1 MDIVFDLLVA
11 QLFPEDPHTT
21 GNAAPNCLLPSCT
34 QELWCLPSETQLYLI
49 PLNLDV
55 SDHVPLLVVAS
66 CRQAHHRVLGVW
78 DWDPITTS
86 FTRRLSP

>member
-21 GNAAPNCLLPSCT
+21 GNAAPHCLLPSCT

-49 PLNLDV
+49 RSHLYV
-55 SDHVPLLVVAS
+55 SDHVSHLVVA
-66 CRQAHHRVLGVW
+66 RLTAEDRHTTKYLKFGVE
-78 DWDPITTS
+78 PS
-86 FTRRLSP
+86 KN